1 MIQDDPTI
9 PTHILGDSLRADTTA
24 SSRYSPSPSPSREA
38 QFSTLLSNLRL
49 EIQAGRASEADL
61 LHLMNCL
68 PQEVTRKLVYRYA
81 GMDASFLTSLTKQVQ
96 LVDAVL
102 NNLIEPDGRLKP
114 SAVDLDISL
123 KDALTLSTRV
133 TQMLLRDLPRLY
145 TVDRLQ
151 RMERAL
157 GDVMDEYFSEEQQQ
171 KVLIRLQELTSG
183 QE

>member
-1 MIQDDPTI
+1 
-9 PTHILGDSLRADTTA
+9 
-24 SSRYSPSPSPSREA
+24 
-38 QFSTLLSNLRL
+38 
-49 EIQAGRASEADL
+49 
-61 LHLMNCL
+61 
-68 PQEVTRKLVYRYA
+68 
-81 GMDASFLTSLTKQVQ
+81 MDASFLTSLTKQVQ